1 MTHYAALI
9 DKAAD
14 GSFGVTFPD
23 APGCTSAGATLEEA
37 AANAVAALRDWI
49 EVLEGKGTPLAAPRS
64 LDAITA
70 DPEVKADLSAGA
82 ILVAVPV
89 VARRGRTVRVQV
101 TMDEGTLAAIDA
113 AAARSGETR
122 SGFLARS
129 ALDAMLVPPEVFN
142 HSEQRI
148 LVMSLVEMFQE
159 ASADLDAGTAKQSQH
174 PFRMARVILRSLEV
188 RSINPSHR
196 KIYERAADLI
206 DVVSAIYGRKSSL
219 VAKQCQRMVEELIE
233 VHGNIEV

>member
-23 APGCTSAGATLEEA
+23 APGCTSTGATLEEA
-37 AANAVAALRDWI
+37 AANAVEALRDWI

-129 ALDAMLVPPEVFN
+129 ALDAIMRP
-142 HSEQRI
+142 
-148 LVMSLVEMFQE
+148 
-159 ASADLDAGTAKQSQH
+159 
-174 PFRMARVILRSLEV
+174 
-188 RSINPSHR
+188 
-196 KIYERAADLI
+196 
-206 DVVSAIYGRKSSL
+206 
-219 VAKQCQRMVEELIE
+219 
-233 VHGNIEV
+233 